1 MPRIDTSRADEQKPS
16 RAMLGE
22 QPGGAGG
29 SLDQSDPDHTPGH
42 AAAQVS
48 GQPALELLPLGPPGT
63 CDAPPSGARA
73 RQMSSPH
80 RYPSAEY
87 CVSER
92 AGIVPSFKQQS
103 MARRIIVI
111 PAYNEAL
118 TIADVVRGA
127 VRIADRVL
135 VVDDGS
141 RDETGLRAKSAGAL
155 VVRHAVNRGVGAA
168 LGTGIE
174 AAIRL
179 GADAVVTM
187 DADGQHRAEDAAKVF
202 ERLAQGDVDF
212 VIGSRMKRGEDDA
225 GHMPAH
231 RVLFNTIGNL
241 LTFFLFGVWVTDSQ
255 SGLRGLSHRAAST
268 IELRT
273 NGMESLSEFIKE
285 MKDKRWR
292 LAEVPIK
299 AIYTD
304 YSMSKGQNFFV
315 GVRVAIRLIWRRFF
329 G

>member
-1 MPRIDTSRADEQKPS
+1 
-16 RAMLGE
+16 
-22 QPGGAGG
+22 
-29 SLDQSDPDHTPGH
+29 
-42 AAAQVS
+42 
-48 GQPALELLPLGPPGT
+48 
-63 CDAPPSGARA
+63 
-73 RQMSSPH
+73 
-80 RYPSAEY
+80 
-87 CVSER
+87 
-92 AGIVPSFKQQS
+92 
-103 MARRIIVI
+103 MAKKIIVI
-111 PAYNEAL
+111 PAYNEER
-118 TIADVVRGA
+118 TIAEVVRGA
-127 VRIADRVL
+127 VAIADRVL

-141 RDETGLRAKSAGAL
+141 RDRTGELAKQAGAL

-174 AAIRL
+174 AAVRL

-202 ERLAQGDVDF
+202 ARLAQDDIEF
-212 VIGSRMKRGEDDA
+212 VIGSRMKRGDDP
-225 GHMPAH
+225 GKMPLH
-231 RVLFNTIGNL
+231 RVLFNTIGNV
-241 LTFFLFGVWVTDSQ
+241 LTFLLFGVWVTDSQ
-255 SGLRGLSHRAAST
+255 SGLRGLSRKAAST

-285 MKDKRWR
+285 KKDRHWR

-315 GVRVAIRLIWRRFF
+315 GVKVALRLIWRRFF

>member
-1 MPRIDTSRADEQKPS
+1 
-16 RAMLGE
+16 
-22 QPGGAGG
+22 
-29 SLDQSDPDHTPGH
+29 
-42 AAAQVS
+42 
-48 GQPALELLPLGPPGT
+48 
-63 CDAPPSGARA
+63 
-73 RQMSSPH
+73 
-80 RYPSAEY
+80 
-87 CVSER
+87 
-92 AGIVPSFKQQS
+92 
-103 MARRIIVI
+103 MANRIIVI
-111 PAYNEAL
+111 PAYNEAR

-141 RDETGLRAKSAGAL
+141 RDETGARAKTAGAL
-155 VVRHAVNRGVGAA
+155 VIRHAVNRGVGAA

-202 ERLAQGDVDF
+202 DRLAQGDVDF
-212 VIGSRMKRGEDDA
+212 VIGSRMKKSEDA
-225 GHMPAH
+225 GHMPPH

-241 LTFFLFGVWVTDSQ
+241 LTFLLFGVWVTDSQ
-255 SGLRGLSHRAAST
+255 SGLRGLSRRAAST

-315 GVRVAIRLIWRRFF
+315 GVRVALRLIWRRFF

>member
-1 MPRIDTSRADEQKPS
+1 M
-16 RAMLGE
+16 
-22 QPGGAGG
+22 
-29 SLDQSDPDHTPGH
+29 
-42 AAAQVS
+42 AQ
-48 GQPALELLPLGPPGT
+48 
-63 CDAPPSGARA
+63 
-73 RQMSSPH
+73 
-80 RYPSAEY
+80 
-87 CVSER
+87 
-92 AGIVPSFKQQS
+92 
-103 MARRIIVI
+103 RIIVI

-118 TIADVVRGA
+118 TIAEVVRGA
-127 VRIADRVL
+127 AKIADRVV

-141 RDETGLRAKSAGAL
+141 RDQTSELAREAGAV

-174 AAIRL
+174 AAVRL

-187 DADGQHRAEDAAKVF
+187 DADGQHRAQDAAKVF
-202 ERLAQGDVDF
+202 ARLDQGDVDF
-212 VIGSRMKRGEDDA
+212 VIGSRMKKGDDP
-225 GHMPAH
+225 GNMPLH
-231 RVLFNTIGNL
+231 RVLFNAVGNL
-241 LTFFLFGVWVTDSQ
+241 LTFLLFGVWVTDSQ
-255 SGLRGLSHRAAST
+255 SGLRGLSRQAATT

-285 MKDKRWR
+285 KKDKHWR

-315 GVRVAIRLIWRRFF
+315 GVKVAMRLIFRRFF

>member
-1 MPRIDTSRADEQKPS
+1 
-16 RAMLGE
+16 
-22 QPGGAGG
+22 
-29 SLDQSDPDHTPGH
+29 
-42 AAAQVS
+42 
-48 GQPALELLPLGPPGT
+48 
-63 CDAPPSGARA
+63 
-73 RQMSSPH
+73 
-80 RYPSAEY
+80 
-87 CVSER
+87 
-92 AGIVPSFKQQS
+92 
-103 MARRIIVI
+103 MAKRIIVI

-127 VRIADRVL
+127 VKIADHVL

-141 RDETGLRAKSAGAL
+141 RDQTGPLAKDAGAL
-155 VVRHAVNRGVGAA
+155 VIRHAVNRGVGAA

-174 AAIRL
+174 AAVRL
-179 GADAVVTM
+179 GGDNVVTM

-202 ERLAQGDVDF
+202 ERLDKGDVEF
-212 VIGSRMKRGEDDA
+212 VIGSRMLKGDEP
-225 GHMPAH
+225 GNMPPH
-231 RVLFNTIGNL
+231 RVLFNTIGNF
-241 LTFFLFGVWVTDSQ
+241 LTYLLFGVWVTDSQ
-255 SGLRGLSHRAAST
+255 SGLRGLSHKAART

-285 MKDKRWR
+285 KKDKHWR

-315 GVRVAIRLIWRRFF
+315 GVKVALRLIWRRFF

>member
-1 MPRIDTSRADEQKPS
+1 VANK
-16 RAMLGE
+16 
-22 QPGGAGG
+22 
-29 SLDQSDPDHTPGH
+29 
-42 AAAQVS
+42 V
-48 GQPALELLPLGPPGT
+48 
-63 CDAPPSGARA
+63 
-73 RQMSSPH
+73 
-80 RYPSAEY
+80 
-87 CVSER
+87 
-92 AGIVPSFKQQS
+92 
-103 MARRIIVI
+103 IVI
-111 PAYNEAL
+111 PAYNEEL

-127 VRIADRVL
+127 VKIADRVL

-141 RDETGLRAKSAGAL
+141 RDRTGPLAREAGAL

-174 AAIRL
+174 AAVRL
-179 GADAVVTM
+179 HADAVVTM

-202 ERLAQGDVDF
+202 ARLDQGDVDF
-212 VIGSRMKRGEDDA
+212 VIGSRMKKGEDS

-231 RVLFNTIGNL
+231 RVLFNTIGNV
-241 LTFFLFGVWVTDSQ
+241 LTFLLFGVWVTDSQ
-255 SGLRGLSHRAAST
+255 SGLRGLSRQAASS

-285 MKDKRWR
+285 KKDKHWR
-292 LAEVPIK
+292 FAEVPIK

-315 GVRVAIRLIWRRFF
+315 GVKVAIRLIWRRFF

>member
-1 MPRIDTSRADEQKPS
+1 MPQ
-16 RAMLGE
+16 
-22 QPGGAGG
+22 
-29 SLDQSDPDHTPGH
+29 
-42 AAAQVS
+42 
-48 GQPALELLPLGPPGT
+48 
-63 CDAPPSGARA
+63 
-73 RQMSSPH
+73 
-80 RYPSAEY
+80 
-87 CVSER
+87 
-92 AGIVPSFKQQS
+92 
-103 MARRIIVI
+103 RIIVI
-111 PAYNEAL
+111 PAYNEER

-127 VRIADRVL
+127 VKFADRVI

-141 RDETGLRAKSAGAL
+141 RDESAKLAKEAGAV

-179 GADAVVTM
+179 DADLVVTM
-187 DADGQHRAEDAAKVF
+187 DADGQHLAEDAGKVF
-202 ERLAQGDVDF
+202 ERLAQGDVEF
-212 VIGSRMKRGEDDA
+212 VIGSRLKKGA
-225 GHMPAH
+225 QPGNMPFH
-231 RVLFNTIGNL
+231 RVIFNTVGNI

-255 SGLRGLSHRAAST
+255 SGLRGLSRKATHT

-273 NGMESLSEFIKE
+273 NGMESLSEFLKE

-292 LAEVPIK
+292 MAEVPIK

-315 GVRVAIRLIWRRFF
+315 GVKVAIKLIFRRFI